1 MIKAKNPKYILGF
14 TYVQE
19 KCGLKELY
27 TNTEFEKIKVRK
39 DKVNSPEGR
48 G

>member
-1 MIKAKNPKYILGF
+1 MIKSKKPKFILGF

-27 TNTEFEKIKVRK
+27 MKTEFEKIKVRK
-39 DKVNSPEGR
+39 DGKSRPSQ
-48 G
+48 